1 MNDLVKKYI
10 EYAKEKSNVDEV
22 LNKKLI
28 SQNENFL
35 KLKEYSKNNHE
46 EEFEICK
53 ELSLELENMDILKSY
68 SAANFIAH
76 SFIMRR
82 KLTKKL
88 EKE

>member
-35 KLKEYSKNNHE
+35 KLKEYSKNIMKKN
-46 EEFEICK
+46 
-53 ELSLELENMDILKSY
+53 LKF
-68 SAANFIAH
+68 AKRF
-76 SFIMRR
+76 
-82 KLTKKL
+82 L
-88 EKE
+88 